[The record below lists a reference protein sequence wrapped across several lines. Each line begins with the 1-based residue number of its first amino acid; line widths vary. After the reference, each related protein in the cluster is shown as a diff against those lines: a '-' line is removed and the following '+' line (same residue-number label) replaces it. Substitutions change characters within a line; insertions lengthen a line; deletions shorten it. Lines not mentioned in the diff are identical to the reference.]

1 MPRVKGG
8 PKGTRKHKKVLKAT
22 KGYWGARS
30 KHFRSA
36 HEAYLHAGEYAF
48 AGRRLR
54 YLHAGEYAFA
64 GRRLRRRNFRRL
76 WIQRINAALTPFEIS
91 YSKFIQRIN
100 AAPTPFEISYSKFI
114 KALKDKKIEL
124 DRKVLADLAVTD
136 PETFGAVVK
145 KASTK

>member
-8 PKGTRKHKKVLKAT
+8 PKGTRKHKKILKNT

-30 KHFRSA
+30 KQFRSA

-54 YLHAGEYAFA
+54 
-64 GRRLRRRNFRRL
+64 RRDFRRL

-91 YSKFIQRIN
+91 YSRFIR
-100 AAPTPFEISYSKFI
+100 
-114 KALKDKKIEL
+114 ALKDKKIEL
-124 DRKVLADLAVTD
+124 DRKILADLAVSD
-136 PETFGAVVK
+136 PKTFK
-145 KASTK
+145 KIVQKATAKN

>member
-8 PKGTRKHKKVLKAT
+8 PKGTRKHKKVLEAT

-54 YLHAGEYAFA
+54 
-64 GRRLRRRNFRRL
+64 RRDFRRL

-91 YSKFIQRIN
+91 YSKFI
-100 AAPTPFEISYSKFI
+100 

-124 DRKVLADLAVTD
+124 DRKILADLAVTD
-136 PETFGAVVK
+136 PKTFGRIVEETAPPPTQPK
-145 KASTK
+145 SK